1 MPVIKGT
8 SVKREIL
15 LASTASRS
23 RDKLWPLD
31 FYTTSPTTNEPL
43 ASLQLLPNHLAK
55 KAIADE
61 MDARRGTAGS
71 R

>member
-1 MPVIKGT
+1 MAV
-8 SVKREIL
+8 
-15 LASTASRS
+15 
-23 RDKLWPLD
+23 LD
-31 FYTTSPTTNEPL
+31 PSPTTNEPL

>member
-1 MPVIKGT
+1 MVICAGAI
-8 SVKREIL
+8 EQW
-15 LASTASRS
+15 LATGAR
-23 RDKLWPLD
+23 
-31 FYTTSPTTNEPL
+31 TSPTTNEPL

-61 MDARRGTAGS
+61 IDARRRDKATGTRPG